1 MNPSYNTHH
10 LTTLPVSPYA
20 SASNIHETLGGQ
32 PTPINYA
39 HHIQL
44 PSEEGAEGTKLAS
57 SPLRTMLSE
66 EIKAE
71 GEYLSFRINVI
82 DANDSS
88 QNPSQN
94 SSQIHGDNE
103 EEEAVVIAQGSVA
116 LWVMVEDSCNIVRRE
131 VDLVASVSGS

>member
-1 MNPSYNTHH
+1 
-10 LTTLPVSPYA
+10 
-20 SASNIHETLGGQ
+20 
-32 PTPINYA
+32 
-39 HHIQL
+39 
-44 PSEEGAEGTKLAS
+44 
-57 SPLRTMLSE
+57 MLSE

>member
-1 MNPSYNTHH
+1 
-10 LTTLPVSPYA
+10 
-20 SASNIHETLGGQ
+20 
-32 PTPINYA
+32 
-39 HHIQL
+39 
-44 PSEEGAEGTKLAS
+44 
-57 SPLRTMLSE
+57 MLSE

-103 EEEAVVIAQGSVA
+103 EEAAVVIAQGSVA